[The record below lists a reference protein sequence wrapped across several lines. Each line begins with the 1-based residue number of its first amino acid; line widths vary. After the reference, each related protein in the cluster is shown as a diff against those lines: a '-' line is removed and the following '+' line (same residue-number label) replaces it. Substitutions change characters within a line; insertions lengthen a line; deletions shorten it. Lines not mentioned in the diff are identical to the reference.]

1 MTKKA
6 ALTQA
11 RKGTEASE
19 VKALIAIVDDDESV
33 RVALAGL
40 FRSMGLATEAFASA
54 IEFLN
59 SQHLSQTTCLIL
71 DVMMPG
77 MNGIELQHQLALRD
91 HPIPIIFITGH
102 RDESIRAR
110 ALRGGAVSFLP
121 KPFSEEALLT
131 AVQSVM
137 AEGQR

>member
-1 MTKKA
+1 MKTNTA
-6 ALTQA
+6 NAE
-11 RKGTEASE
+11 KGTEVNEA
-19 VKALIAIVDDDESV
+19 KTLIAIVDDDESV

-54 IEFLN
+54 IEFVN
-59 SQHLSQTTCLIL
+59 SEHLSQTTCLIL

-77 MNGIELQHQLALRD
+77 MNGLELQHQLALRD

-102 RDESIRAR
+102 SDESTRAR

-121 KPFSEEALLT
+121 KPFSEDALLT
-131 AVQSVM
+131 AVQSVI
-137 AEGQR
+137 EEKQG